1 MAEHRRRSIRL
12 KGYDYSSPGLYFI
25 TICVQDRSC
34 VFGEIEDAV
43 CRLSPAG
50 DVIER
55 KWRSIGERFA
65 MVEIGPYVV
74 MPNHLHGL
82 LHINAPH
89 PDDSST
95 TTPSSTIGSM
105 IQWFK
110 TGTTYDYISGVKQ
123 QGWPPFNKRL
133 WQRNYWEHIVR
144 NEREHERI
152 ANYILANPSSWPED
166 SLHPD
171 AAG

>member
-1 MAEHRRRSIRL
+1 MTEHRRRSIRL
-12 KGYDYSSPGLYFI
+12 KAYDYSSPGSYFI

-34 VFGEIEDAV
+34 VLGNVEDAT
-43 CRLSPAG
+43 CALTPAG
-50 DVIER
+50 TMVEA
-55 KWRSIGERFA
+55 KWNAIPERFA
-65 MVEIGPYVV
+65 MVELGPYVI

-82 LHINAPH
+82 IHINAPH
-89 PDDSST
+89 PDDSSPD
-95 TTPSSTIGSM
+95 TPSLSIGSM

-110 TGTTYDYISGVKQ
+110 TGTTYDYIAGVNH

-144 NEREHERI
+144 NEKEYVRI
-152 ANYILANPSSWPED
+152 TEYIEANPHLWNTD

-171 AAG
+171 ATM